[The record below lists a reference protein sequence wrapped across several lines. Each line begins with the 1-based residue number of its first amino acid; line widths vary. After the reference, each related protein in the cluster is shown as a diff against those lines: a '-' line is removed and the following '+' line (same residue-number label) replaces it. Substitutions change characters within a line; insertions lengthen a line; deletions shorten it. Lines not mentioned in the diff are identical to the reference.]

1 MSRRRSVRD
10 RPPDRTEAVSPGPA
24 GGELVGDL
32 DGPLAVVGPDGTVAP
47 LGARWCL
54 GWAVGAEDRWHIASE
69 EAAVRSRLIDDMPVT
84 ETAMRTPGGD
94 VLQRVAAA
102 RRGPS
107 RGLVLEFENAT
118 RTPVSLAVAVIENDA
133 WGGSAARRRRRSGDS
148 AEVQVLGSTLMA
160 DGQVAL
166 DLGRVPGGAV
176 AVADGRV
183 WSALEAVPTPGDC
196 KARSRSGRA
205 AAAAVVPFVP
215 GAPLRALAPVGGAL
229 DRDAAP
235 SEAAVGWQAV
245 VARAA
250 TVSLPDDA
258 AVRAWSRGLA
268 ASILAAGGEGTLSP
282 SGWVSQRA
290 RRPDMH
296 DGTVAPVVRMARTAV
311 VLDRVG
317 LPDEADRARGRL
329 LEAVD
334 VSMLSSEAA
343 DAALGAL
350 ASRRLRSGRTSQ
362 LADLAG
368 PLAFEAGDFLQRR
381 TLEQVAAALDSE
393 APAAARDARR
403 MLADLVEQSSRG
415 SALSDLAGTV
425 RRSLDFGGDG
435 LAGLEALLD
444 CLVAEASDHLVVAP
458 ALPDEWTGAPID
470 VSSLATR
477 HGMISFSLRWHGPR
491 PALLWDLQPPADGS
505 SRHGVTIRCGLDRC
519 WSSTTTA
526 GEALLGPA

>member
-1 MSRRRSVRD
+1 MSRRRSAHE
-10 RPPDRTEAVSPGPA
+10 RPPDQTEAASTQRA
-24 GGELVGDL
+24 NGELVGDL
-32 DGPLAVVGPDGTVAP
+32 DGPLGVVGPDGTVAP

-84 ETAMRTPGGD
+84 ETAMRVPGGD
-94 VLQRVAAA
+94 VLQRVSAA
-102 RRGPS
+102 RHGPS
-107 RGLVLEFENAT
+107 RGVVLEFENAT
-118 RTPVSLAVAVIENDA
+118 RAPVSLAVAVIENDA
-133 WGGSAARRRRRSGDS
+133 WDGSAARRRPRSGDS
-148 AEVQVLGSTLMA
+148 VEVQVLGSALMA
-160 DGQVAL
+160 DGEVAL
-166 DLGRVPGGAV
+166 DLGRTPGGAV

-183 WSALEAVPTPGDC
+183 WSAVEAAPAPGDC

-205 AAAAVVPFVP
+205 AAAAVVPLVP
-215 GAPLRALAPVGGAL
+215 GVPERALVPVSGAL
-229 DRDAAP
+229 DHHAAP
-235 SEAAVGWQAV
+235 SEAVLGWQAV

-250 TVSLPDDA
+250 TVSLPDDTA
-258 AVRAWSRGLA
+258 GRAWRRGLA
-268 ASILAAGGEGTLSP
+268 ASILAAGDEATLSR
-282 SGWVSQRA
+282 SGWMSSRA
-290 RRPDMH
+290 LRSDIH
-296 DGTVAPVVRMARTAV
+296 DGTVVPVVRMARTAV

-334 VSMLSSEAA
+334 VSMLSGEEA
-343 DAALGAL
+343 DAALRAL
-350 ASRRLRSGRTSQ
+350 ASRRLRCGRTSR

-403 MLADLVEQSSRG
+403 VLSDLAEQSSSG
-415 SALSDLAGTV
+415 SALSDLAGAV

-477 HGMISFSLRWHGPR
+477 HGMISFSLRWHGPH
-491 PALLWDLQPPADGS
+491 PALLWEREAATDTPL
-505 SRHGVTIRCGLDRC
+505 RCGLDRG
-519 WSSTTTA
+519 WSSTA
-526 GEALLGPA
+526 LSGEVLLG